1 MTKKRRLD
9 RTWSQMMLMP
19 YVLAF
24 PKIDSQLRIQMQ
36 MVYFKK
42 WSGNSNDEVGKWE
55 WEEEEITRVNFPI
68 TLGNWSSVS
77 LGNSEIVVNTFLGY
91 FAPKG
96 WRDLRVLYQ
105 SSVIPHGLELLTPL
119 DISAFPCAPANMA
132 LATSKKILKEKRW
145 RD

>member
-1 MTKKRRLD
+1 
-9 RTWSQMMLMP
+9 MMLMP

-55 WEEEEITRVNFPI
+55 WEEEETTRVNFNNSGQLKLSL
-68 TLGNWSSVS
+68 TGELRNSS
-77 LGNSEIVVNTFLGY
+77 EHIPRY

-96 WRDLRVLYQ
+96 WRDLRVLYNSPQ
-105 SSVIPHGLELLTPL
+105 QFHMGWN
-119 DISAFPCAPANMA
+119 C
-132 LATSKKILKEKRW
+132 
-145 RD
+145 